1 MARQIY
7 NSILITA
14 SLTFSLAA
22 VGCTSTSK
30 KQELDKAAA
39 EPDWGLASTLKLFS
53 YKLTI
58 H

>member
-7 NSILITA
+7 SSILITA

-30 KQELDKAAA
+30 KQELDKAVV
-39 EPDWGLASTLKLFS
+39 EPDWGLASTF